1 MMAYSKEDMERALE
15 VLRSGG
21 LIIYPTDTIW
31 GIGCDATNP
40 KAVERVHEVKGSP
53 PEKCMLVLL
62 ENPAMIPS
70 YVEEVPEVAW
80 ELIDVAVKPTTIV
93 FDGARNLATNLVGTD
108 GSIGIRITNEL
119 FSSSLIKRFRKPIV
133 STSANRSGSDAP
145 SCFHE
150 IDPSILNQVD
160 YVVRFKQ
167 EEKKPATPS
176 TIIKL
181 GRGGLIRIIRP

>member
-1 MMAYSKEDMERALE
+1 
-15 VLRSGG
+15 
-21 LIIYPTDTIW
+21 
-31 GIGCDATNP
+31 
-40 KAVERVHEVKGSP
+40 
-53 PEKCMLVLL
+53 MLVLL